1 MDKAY
6 YVDSI
11 KYKIDDISSNLEYSD
26 YTAALATLLSIGT
39 LACTQ
44 FIQKFSSDEMLAEAV
59 LIGGLPGIMALL
71 TYYDQ

>member
-26 YTAALATLLSIGT
+26 YSGGAGNTAIDRDTCMHAIHSEIL
-39 LACTQ
+39 
-44 FIQKFSSDEMLAEAV
+44 FR
-59 LIGGLPGIMALL
+59 
-71 TYYDQ
+71 